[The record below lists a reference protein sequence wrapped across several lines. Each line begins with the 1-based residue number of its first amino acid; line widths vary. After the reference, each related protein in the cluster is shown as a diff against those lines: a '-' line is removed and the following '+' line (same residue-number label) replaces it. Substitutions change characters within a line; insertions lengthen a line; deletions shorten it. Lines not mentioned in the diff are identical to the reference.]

1 MHRAD
6 RANART
12 SDDAGAIAPARP
24 TASVVIVAYNG
35 MAWLPGCL
43 GSLAAELRAGD
54 EVIVVDNRSSDGGPQ
69 FIRQRYPAVRLVE
82 NRVNR
87 GFAAACNQ
95 GAQAA
100 GGDVL
105 VFLNQDTEVFP
116 GWLAELVAP
125 LALQDDVGLTTSR
138 LRLMS
143 DPDRLHLCG
152 QDVHYTGLVFGRGYG
167 RPAASQQQP
176 GDVDAVSGASF
187 AIRRELWER
196 LGGFEERLFMYY
208 EETDL
213 SWRVRWAGYRCRYTP
228 DSVAL
233 HDYRSSAP
241 GEGRL
246 YYSFRNRA
254 LLLLRNWQPGT
265 LLLLAPAL
273 LAAELLEWGQALAQ
287 GRRGLRA
294 KLRSYRW
301 LVSHG
306 GQVRQMRAAV
316 QAQRRVSDAA
326 MLASMTAVVDPVET
340 DYHPALRAFI
350 AGANL
355 LFRLNRRA
363 ALWALDRRRGIAP
376 AAEEEAQP

>member
-1 MHRAD
+1 MCLIEMGD
-6 RANART
+6 
-12 SDDAGAIAPARP
+12 SPAPHAAAV
-24 TASVVIVAYNG
+24 TVSIVIVTYNG
-35 MAWLPGCL
+35 RPYLANCL
-43 GSLAAELRAGD
+43 TSVLAQAGHD
-54 EVIVVDNRSSDGGPQ
+54 VKVVVVDNKSSDGSPQ
-69 FIRQRYPAVRLVE
+69 FIREHFPAVRLAE
-82 NRVNR
+82 NRENR

-95 GAQAA
+95 GAQVAN
-100 GGDVL
+100 GDVL
-105 VFLNQDTEVFP
+105 IFLNQDTVVFP

-152 QDVHYTGLVFGRGYG
+152 QDVHFTGLVFGRGYG
-167 RPAASQQQP
+167 QPAASQP
-176 GDVDAVSGASF
+176 TPCDVDAVSGASF
-187 AIRRELWER
+187 AIRRELWQR
-196 LGGFEERLFMYY
+196 LGGFDEALYMYY

-213 SWRVRWAGYRCRYTP
+213 SWRVRWAGYRCRYAP

-241 GEGRL
+241 SVGRL

-301 LVSHG
+301 LFTHG
-306 GQVRQMRAAV
+306 GQVRQMRADV
-316 QAQRRVSDAA
+316 QAQRRVTDAA
-326 MLASMTAVVDPVET
+326 MLASMTAVVDPVENN
-340 DYHPALRAFI
+340 YHPALRAFI

-363 ALWALDRRRGIAP
+363 ALRVLGGGRGAAP
-376 AAEEEAQP
+376 SAKEEAQP

>member
-1 MHRAD
+1 MGLTEMGDSATP
-6 RANART
+6 NAAAVT
-12 SDDAGAIAPARP
+12 PAV
-24 TASVVIVAYNG
+24 SIVIVTYNG
-35 MAWLPGCL
+35 RPYLANCL
-43 GSLAAELRAGD
+43 ASLLAQAGHD
-54 EVIVVDNRSSDGGPQ
+54 GEVVVVDNQSTDGGPQ
-69 FIRQRYPAVRLVE
+69 FVRERFPAVRLIE
-82 NRVNR
+82 NQDNR

-95 GAQAA
+95 GANLAA
-100 GGDVL
+100 GRIL
-105 VFLNQDTEVFP
+105 VFLNQDTVVFP
-116 GWLAELVAP
+116 GWLAELLAP
-125 LALQDDVGLTTSR
+125 LVLHEDVGLTTSR

-152 QDVHYTGLVFGRGYG
+152 QDVHFTGLVFGRGFG
-167 RPAASQQQP
+167 QPAASQQQP
-176 GDVDAVSGASF
+176 IDVDAVSGASF

-213 SWRVRWAGYRCRYTP
+213 SWRVRWAGYRCRYAP

-241 GEGRL
+241 SEGRL

-294 KLRSYRW
+294 KLRSYGW
-301 LVSHG
+301 LFTHG
-306 GQVRQMRAAV
+306 GQVRQMRAAA

-340 DYHPALRAFI
+340 GYHPALRAFI

-363 ALWALDRRRGIAP
+363 ALRLLDAS
-376 AAEEEAQP
+376 